1 MSTVQ
6 QDKDTLQGQLNVLE
20 GKNKEYSQQL
30 EDQLC
35 VNKVD
40 NFNQTTTSGTE
51 QVTMAGEIEK
61 PEDILRQRIMELEKL
76 EKHLKK
82 QVQ

>member
-1 MSTVQ
+1 M
-6 QDKDTLQGQLNVLE
+6 
-20 GKNKEYSQQL
+20 
-30 EDQLC
+30 
-35 VNKVD
+35 NKVD
-40 NFNQTTTSGTE
+40 NSSQTTTSGTE